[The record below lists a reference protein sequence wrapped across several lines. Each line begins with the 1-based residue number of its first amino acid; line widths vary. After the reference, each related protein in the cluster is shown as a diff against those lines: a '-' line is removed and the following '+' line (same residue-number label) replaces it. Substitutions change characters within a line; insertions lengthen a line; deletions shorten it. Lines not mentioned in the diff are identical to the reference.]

1 MLILNRMMQVES
13 VHRDGTVIF
22 QDGSGVLADVIMH
35 CTGYAPICF
44 TSTPQ
49 SYLALNHKVEHWNQ

>member
-1 MLILNRMMQVES
+1 MQVES